1 MTKLFDEYCKRNV
14 EVVAKLENEI
24 AVLQQANDD
33 KDLALR
39 ENRGRVFQH
48 PDYDNFERMKT
59 QLEVQINTN

>member
-48 PDYDNFERMKT
+48 PDYDNFERM
-59 QLEVQINTN
+59 